1 MWNRP
6 NLLNAIADALY
17 LIAGSA
23 ILAVCAVGVMRV
35 SAAPVRQVEL
45 KTSLAHV
52 QAAEVEDALDGILGG
67 NFLTLN
73 LDVVRAE
80 LEKLPWVRRADVR
93 RHWPA
98 KLEVRLEEQ
107 KAAARWGEGRGE
119 LVNGFGEVFVANIAD
134 DEGKALPI
142 LFGPPN
148 TAPQVI
154 SLYQQAQEALGP
166 LGLETRQVILSQR
179 LAWQIKLA
187 DGLQVYL
194 GREQPKVPVAQRLQ
208 AFTQIYP
215 NVIARREPRPL
226 AVDMRYPNG
235 VAIRMSALGL
245 RP

>member
-6 NLLNAIADALY
+6 QILNLIADLLY
-17 LIAGSA
+17 LVAGMA
-23 ILAVCAVGVMRV
+23 LLGMGALWVVRFAVSPV
-35 SAAPVRQVEL
+35 SQVVIQTPL
-45 KTSLAHV
+45 KHV
-52 QAAEVEDALDGILGG
+52 QATEIDEALDGILHG

-73 LDVVRAE
+73 LDVVRTE

-98 KLEVRLEEQ
+98 RLEVRLEEQ

-119 LVNGFGEVFVANIAD
+119 LVNSFGEVFVASIAD
-134 DEGKALPI
+134 EEGKSLPV
-142 LFGPPN
+142 LFGPPR

-154 SLYQQAQEALGP
+154 GLYQQALEALAP
-166 LGLETRQVILSQR
+166 LGLQPRQVTLSQR

-187 DGLQVYL
+187 DGLLIYL

-208 AFTQIYP
+208 AFTKIYP
-215 NVIARREPRPL
+215 NEIARREPRPL

-235 VAIRMSALGL
+235 VALRLSPSGL